1 MQERVKKTGFE
12 KSLAKFER
20 RDEVKDTA
28 AQALRELHFSELENV
43 TLREQNKRLSEGKS
57 LSVLGLKLG
66 TEGLVMLIGA
76 IIALSIISFNLLY
89 LVALIILYGFRIYFA
104 IEIGKVK
111 L

>member
-1 MQERVKKTGFE
+1 MQERIKKTGFE

-20 RDEVKDTA
+20 GGEVKDTT
-28 AQALRELHFSELENV
+28 AQALRELHLAEVENL
-43 TLREQNKRLSEGKS
+43 TLREQNKRLAEGNS
-57 LSVLGLKLG
+57 LSVLGLQLG

-76 IIALSIISFNLLY
+76 IIALSIIAFDLLY